1 MKTTFSTTWN
11 HSKQPRKQ
19 RKFVKNAPLHI
30 KRKVLLSAHLSKE
43 LQGQYGRRT
52 ITIRR
57 GDKVRVLRGDFKG
70 KTGVVDS
77 ISLVRGTIRIR
88 GIEVVKKDGTKI
100 MKSIPASNLEIID
113 ISFDDPKRRSI
124 IDRKSKQTENSSV
137 KVEENKKENKE
148 N

>member
-1 MKTTFSTTWN
+1 MKTIFSTTWN

-19 RKFVKNAPLHI
+19 RKFAKNAPLHI

-43 LQGQYGRRT
+43 LQDQYGKRT
-52 ITIRR
+52 MTLRK

-77 ISLVRGTIRIR
+77 ISLVRKTIRIR

-113 ISFDDPKRRSI
+113 ITFEDSKRKNI
-124 IDRKSKQTENSSV
+124 VDRKN
-137 KVEENKKENKE
+137 NKKKSSEGEN
-148 N
+148 